1 VLSVGAAGGA
11 SMCRR
16 PLAVVVQFVLKTC
29 RPHEGQPAARDA
41 ALVAVAV
48 LRDAPLLLKKMM
60 RYLSASA

>member
-1 VLSVGAAGGA
+1 L
-11 SMCRR
+11 
-16 PLAVVVQFVLKTC
+16 PVVVQFVLKTC

-60 RYLSASA
+60 RYLSASAS